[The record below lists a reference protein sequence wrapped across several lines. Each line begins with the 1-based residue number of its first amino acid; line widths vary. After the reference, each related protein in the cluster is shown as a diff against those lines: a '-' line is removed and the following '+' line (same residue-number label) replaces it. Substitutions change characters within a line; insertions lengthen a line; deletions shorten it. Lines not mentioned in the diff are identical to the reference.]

1 MKVSPE
7 VKDLRRSM
15 KGHEYSK
22 FPPSEVNVKLNS
34 DDLSVILDC
43 LLNVHTALLKE
54 IARDDSTAETK
65 KKAYDFA
72 YQTEVTYDNIMSKLK
87 LFKEDREDLN

>member
-1 MKVSPE
+1 MKA
-7 VKDLRRSM
+7 
-15 KGHEYSK
+15 HEHVK
-22 FPPSEVNVKLNS
+22 FPVCEVELKLNS

-43 LLNVHTALLKE
+43 LLNVHSALLKDITRE
-54 IARDDSTAETK
+54 ETSAEHK